1 MPTFRHFEWEYHRT
15 RGEIKTPLENSGV
28 NRTISV
34 RGGEG
39 RETTAQRERENR
51 FGLEREGGECSQ
63 GRKFDDDHDY
73 DGWRSGG
80 SGLVQVCFHG
90 VWAAVALTA
99 ELPVD
104 GQRPLPAAL
113 SPLRLTCSPPARQHR
128 VLRDQHLQQ
137 VVTLPLREPSA
148 PQPVPAILS
157 QQHGRTDKV
166 RRHR

>member
-1 MPTFRHFEWEYHRT
+1 MPTYRHFEWEYHKT
-15 RGEIKTPLENSGV
+15 RGKLRRLWKIRVLIGQYLFAVE
-28 NRTISV
+28 
-34 RGGEG
+34 RGE
-39 RETTAQRERENR
+39 RQQHSERENL
-51 FGLEREGGECSQ
+51 FGPGREGGECSQ

-80 SGLVQVCFHG
+80 SGLIQVCFHG
-90 VWAAVALTA
+90 VWATVALTA

-113 SPLRLTCSPPARQHR
+113 SPLRLYRSPPARQHP
-128 VLRDQHLQQ
+128 VPGDEHLQQ
-137 VVTLPLREPSA
+137 VVTLPLREPYA